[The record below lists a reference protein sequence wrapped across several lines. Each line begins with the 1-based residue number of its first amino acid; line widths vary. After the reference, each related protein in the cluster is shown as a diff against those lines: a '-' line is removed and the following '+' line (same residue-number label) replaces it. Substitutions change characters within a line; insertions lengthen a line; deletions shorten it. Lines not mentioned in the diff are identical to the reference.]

1 MKIDPVFRRVLLSYW
16 KVRALVDFAM
26 SAFVTLLLV
35 VDPVG
40 LVPAFLAATHGL
52 TEQDRR
58 TIAIRAP
65 LIAAEI
71 LLTLALC
78 GNWLLR
84 QLGIG
89 IAAFQ
94 IAGGLLLF
102 GVSYGMIFGDRPH
115 REAREAD
122 KARSEHAADIA
133 VFPLAIPLMAGPG
146 AIATTL
152 LLSSAAGATPRLIIV
167 IVNILLVCL
176 ISVLCFRV
184 SSLIATTLGRT
195 GNAVFSR
202 LVGILLAAYSVQF
215 VLGWNCCSSNNE
227 RLGQAA
233 GGSRSRIADRPR
245 HYPRRGRSVRSGS
258 ISTSVSRNDWL
269 VNRLRSCRSCGG
281 CARPRARCPRHRVAI
296 RACTASLRP

>member
-1 MKIDPVFRRVLLSYW
+1 
-16 KVRALVDFAM
+16 M

-40 LVPAFLAATHGL
+40 LVPAFLSATYGLSEQERAA
-52 TEQDRR
+52 
-58 TIAIRAP
+58 IAIRSP
-65 LIAAEI
+65 LIAAAM
-71 LLTLALC
+71 LVALALC

-122 KARSEHAADIA
+122 KALSEHAADIA

-152 LLSSAAGATPRLIIV
+152 LLSSAAAGAPRTIIV
-167 IVNILLVCL
+167 IMIILLVCF
-176 ISVLCFRV
+176 ICMLCFKL
-184 SSLIATTLGRT
+184 SSLIAKTLGRT
-195 GNAVFSR
+195 GNAVLSR
-202 LVGILLAAYSVQF
+202 LLGILLAAYSVQF
-215 VLGWNCCSSNNE
+215 MLDG
-227 RLGQAA
+227 
-233 GGSRSRIADRPR
+233 IAV
-245 HYPRRGRSVRSGS
+245 VR
-258 ISTSVSRNDWL
+258 TTN
-269 VNRLRSCRSCGG
+269 
-281 CARPRARCPRHRVAI
+281 A
-296 RACTASLRP
+296 

>member
-1 MKIDPVFRRVLLSYW
+1 LI
-16 KVRALVDFAM
+16 DFAM

-40 LVPAFLAATHGL
+40 LVPAFLSATYGL
-52 TEQDRR
+52 SEQER
-58 TIAIRAP
+58 TAIAIRSP
-65 LIAAEI
+65 LIAAAM
-71 LLTLALC
+71 LVALALC

-122 KARSEHAADIA
+122 KALSEHAADIA

-152 LLSSAAGATPRLIIV
+152 LLSSAAAGVPRMTIVIIV
-167 IVNILLVCL
+167 ILLVCF
-176 ISVLCFRV
+176 ICMLCFKL
-184 SSLIATTLGRT
+184 SSLIARTLGRT
-195 GNAVFSR
+195 GNAVLSR
-202 LVGILLAAYSVQF
+202 LLGIFLAAYSVQF
-215 VLGWNCCSSNNE
+215 MLDG
-227 RLGQAA
+227 
-233 GGSRSRIADRPR
+233 IAV
-245 HYPRRGRSVRSGS
+245 VR
-258 ISTSVSRNDWL
+258 TTN
-269 VNRLRSCRSCGG
+269 
-281 CARPRARCPRHRVAI
+281 A
-296 RACTASLRP
+296 

>member
-1 MKIDPVFRRVLLSYW
+1 LI
-16 KVRALVDFAM
+16 DFAL

-40 LVPAFLAATHGL
+40 LTPAFLSATHGMS
-52 TEQDRR
+52 EQDRTR
-58 TIAIRAP
+58 IAIRSP
-65 LIAAEI
+65 LIAAAI
-71 LLTLALC
+71 LVTLALC

-122 KARSEHAADIA
+122 KAVSDHVADVA

-152 LLSSAAGATPRLIIV
+152 LLSSAAAGTPKLIIL
-167 IVNILLVCL
+167 IATILLVCL
-176 ISVLCFRV
+176 LCMLCFKL
-184 SSLIATTLGRT
+184 SALIGRTLGRT
-195 GNAVFSR
+195 GNAVLSR
-202 LVGILLAAYSVQF
+202 LLGILLAAYSVQF
-215 VLGWNCCSSNNE
+215 VLDGI
-227 RLGQAA
+227 AA
-233 GGSRSRIADRPR
+233 
-245 HYPRRGRSVRSGS
+245 VKT
-258 ISTSVSRNDWL
+258 TSF
-269 VNRLRSCRSCGG
+269 
-281 CARPRARCPRHRVAI
+281 
-296 RACTASLRP
+296 

>member
-1 MKIDPVFRRVLLSYW
+1 
-16 KVRALVDFAM
+16 M

-58 TIAIRAP
+58 RIAVRSP
-65 LIAAEI
+65 LIAAQI
-71 LLTLALC
+71 LVTLALC

-84 QLGIG
+84 ALGIG

-122 KARSEHAADIA
+122 KALSEHAADIA
-133 VFPLAIPLMAGPG
+133 VFPLAIPLMAGSA

-152 LLSSAAGATPRLIIV
+152 LLSNAAGATPRLIIV
-167 IVNILLVCL
+167 IVTILLVCL
-176 ISVLCFRV
+176 LCMLCFTL
-184 SSLIATTLGRT
+184 SSLIARTSGRT

-202 LVGILLAAYSVQF
+202 LLGMLLAAYSVQF
-215 VLGWNCCSSNNE
+215 VLDGL
-227 RLGQAA
+227 LGGELPQS
-233 GGSRSRIADRPR
+233 GPTIRT
-245 HYPRRGRSVRSGS
+245 SVRQQVQRRTGWQG
-258 ISTSVSRNDWL
+258 IRGDTSPLKAWALLGLSFRWQL
-269 VNRLRSCRSCGG
+269 LGLG
-281 CARPRARCPRHRVAI
+281 
-296 RACTASLRP
+296 

>member
-1 MKIDPVFRRVLLSYW
+1 
-16 KVRALVDFAM
+16 M

-40 LVPAFLAATHGL
+40 LVPAFLSATYGL
-52 TEQDRR
+52 SEQER
-58 TIAIRAP
+58 TAIAIRSP
-65 LIAAEI
+65 LIAAAM
-71 LLTLALC
+71 LVALALC

-122 KARSEHAADIA
+122 KALSEHAADIA

-152 LLSSAAGATPRLIIV
+152 LLSSAAAGVPRMIIV
-167 IVNILLVCL
+167 IIIILLVCF
-176 ISVLCFRV
+176 ICMLCFKL
-184 SSLIATTLGRT
+184 SSLIAKTLGRT
-195 GNAVFSR
+195 GNAVLSR
-202 LVGILLAAYSVQF
+202 LLGILLAAYSVQF
-215 VLGWNCCSSNNE
+215 MLDG
-227 RLGQAA
+227 
-233 GGSRSRIADRPR
+233 IAV
-245 HYPRRGRSVRSGS
+245 VR
-258 ISTSVSRNDWL
+258 TTN
-269 VNRLRSCRSCGG
+269 
-281 CARPRARCPRHRVAI
+281 A
-296 RACTASLRP
+296 

>member
-1 MKIDPVFRRVLLSYW
+1 
-16 KVRALVDFAM
+16 M

-58 TIAIRAP
+58 RIAVRSP
-65 LIAAEI
+65 LIAAQI
-71 LLTLALC
+71 LVTLALC

-84 QLGIG
+84 ALGIG

-122 KARSEHAADIA
+122 KALSEHAADIA

-152 LLSSAAGATPRLIIV
+152 LLSNAAGATPRLIIV
-167 IVNILLVCL
+167 IVTILLVCL
-176 ISVLCFRV
+176 LCMLCFR
-184 SSLIATTLGRT
+184 LAAPIARALGRT
-195 GNAVFSR
+195 GNAVLSR
-202 LVGILLAAYSVQF
+202 LLGILLAAYSVQF
-215 VLGWNCCSSNNE
+215 VLDGI
-227 RLGQAA
+227 GA
-233 GGSRSRIADRPR
+233 
-245 HYPRRGRSVRSGS
+245 VR
-258 ISTSVSRNDWL
+258 TTN
-269 VNRLRSCRSCGG
+269 
-281 CARPRARCPRHRVAI
+281 P
-296 RACTASLRP
+296 